1 MDIYCLGPSE
11 LLKHIQSA
19 FTKGYNFNFRG
30 YLYKMIA
37 EAIDLYN
44 LIKVSEHKNLFHVHS
59 TSASLQPNTLK
70 ISDNAGW

>member
-1 MDIYCLGPSE
+1 MDIYCLGPNE

-19 FTKGYNFNFRG
+19 FTKWHNFNFRG

-44 LIKVSEHKNLFHVHS
+44 LIKVSEHKNLFYVHS